1 MSSPNAF
8 IGDPPLDSRFRG
20 NDIKNDVKNK
30 IMKNQNKIS
39 RKKTRAVKVGGLVLG
54 DGQPIRIQS
63 MTKVPTRDVK
73 ATLEQISRLEE
84 AGCEI
89 VRVACPGEEDVRVL
103 GKIKAKIKI
112 PLVADIHFNYRYA
125 LMAINEGVDKL
136 RLNPGNI
143 GDKDRVGEVVEKA
156 KRHHIPIRIG
166 VNSGSLEKDLMEK
179 YGPTPEALVESARRH
194 VKILEALDFHDIVIS
209 LKTTD
214 VPSMIESYRLAS
226 REFDYPLH
234 LGVTEAGT
242 LIRGSVYNA
251 IGVGTLLQEGIG
263 DTIRVSLTADPV
275 EEVKVAKMI
284 LESLD
289 LRQGVRVISCPTCGR
304 SEIDTAKLAQEV
316 EARAMNLKGPLTIA
330 VMGCA
335 VNGPGEAQGADFA
348 ITGGQKKGMIYIA
361 GKQERVV
368 DEAHLVDELFKEIE
382 KRQKAI

>member
-1 MSSPNAF
+1 
-8 IGDPPLDSRFRG
+8 
-20 NDIKNDVKNK
+20 
-30 IMKNQNKIS
+30 MKKPGAIQ
-39 RKKTRAVKVGGLVLG
+39 RKKTKAVKVGNLILG

-63 MTKVPTRDVK
+63 MTKVPTRNVQ
-73 ATLEQISRLEE
+73 ATLEQIDRLVES
-84 AGCEI
+84 GCEI
-89 VRVACPGEEDVRVL
+89 VRVACPGEEDVKAL
-103 GKIKAKIKI
+103 GKIKSRVKI
-112 PLVADIHFNYRYA
+112 PLVADIHFNYRFA
-125 LMAINEGVDKL
+125 LMAIDEGVDKL

-143 GDKDRVGEVVEKA
+143 GNKDRVAEVVEKA
-156 KRHHIPIRIG
+156 KRCHIPIRIG

-194 VKILEALDFHDIVIS
+194 VAILEAMDFHEIVIS

-214 VPSMIESYRLAS
+214 VPTLIAAYRLAS
-226 REFDYPLH
+226 RKFDYPLH

-251 IGVGTLLQEGIG
+251 IGIGTLLQEGLG

-304 SEIDTAKLAQEV
+304 TEIDTAKLAQEI
-316 EARAMNLKGPLTIA
+316 EARAMKLAGPLTIA
-330 VMGCA
+330 VMGCV

-348 ITGGQKKGMIYIA
+348 ITGGQKKGMIYVE
-361 GKQERVV
+361 GRQERVV
-368 DEAHLVDELFKEIE
+368 DEDKLVDELFKEIE
-382 KRQKAI
+382 KRKPRNTKRKA